1 MSSLSKVLK
10 AFHKDAKYL
19 PIPYPVL
26 PALAVNPRKPT
37 AAEVQKCRED
47 FDAYE
52 SHFKKTVAEIDSR
65 FEVGLTRIQ
74 VCAFL
79 NGFLNPLSQTPINE
93 RSHFKWCPHDEWWEH
108 ARSERRLEPDTSHQ
122 FS

>member
-26 PALAVNPRKPT
+26 PTLQVSSERPT

-47 FDAYE
+47 FEAYE
-52 SHFKKTVAEIDSR
+52 SHFKKTIAEINSR
-65 FEVGLTRIQ
+65 FEIGLTRIK
-74 VCAFL
+74 VCSFL

-93 RSHFKWCPHDEWWEH
+93 RSHFKWCPHDEWMKSIRPNNPME
-108 ARSERRLEPDTSHQ
+108 SDSSHQ